1 MMDFFNKTIQNV
13 YNSFS
18 TKEKRPNI
26 NFIKITELN
35 MGIDNI
41 TNISIILYINE
52 RINIYLLQTD
62 PIIELKLIFSQSF
75 PLEKYKFIDSVN
87 YITKFNNDMPLILLI
102 NKNPENI
109 LNSNYIKFYSIINK
123 KVIHT
128 INFKYKIKTY
138 SFKEKYFCIGCKN
151 GKIYVYNNKDLNL
164 NFKIAKKYIKNLLN
178 NNIKLN

>member
-62 PIIELKLIFSQSF
+62 PIIEFTNILISLALVVGFILIAILVPSF
-75 PLEKYKFIDSVN
+75 LPLESAS
-87 YITKFNNDMPLILLI
+87 L
-102 NKNPENI
+102 
-109 LNSNYIKFYSIINK
+109 
-123 KVIHT
+123 
-128 INFKYKIKTY
+128 
-138 SFKEKYFCIGCKN
+138 
-151 GKIYVYNNKDLNL
+151 
-164 NFKIAKKYIKNLLN
+164 
-178 NNIKLN
+178 